1 MRVAPSI
8 TLSPEERARLQ
19 RWVDR
24 PLDPVR
30 AARARIV
37 LRAAR
42 GEENQAIAAAEGISR
57 LTAAR
62 WRTRFLR
69 YRLPGLGDR
78 ERTAPSTGIPE
89 STVRSI
95 VRASLSRP
103 PPGLRTWSTRSI
115 ARTFGVSHMSVRRI
129 WEAYQIRPVRFDV
142 QPLRPDPVD
151 PLAADDIVGLLLDP
165 PTAALI
171 VTLRPK
177 RRRGAPSPEAAR
189 PPPDGG
195 LGVVARALP
204 ERSSRSAVSSRSEL
218 PRLLAGIDRRRPR
231 GETLRLVVSGDPLVA
246 RTVERWRVRRPRVD
260 VVELPDWGRWRNR
273 ALEEI
278 AEVARSSSGPSTRPP
293 RGEVAL
299 SLARSLREYDPG
311 ASAFAWLAPRTD
323 EAPDGG
329 ARRLRYDLAVT
340 GHPAFKS
347 SGPVSPAMTRGTAV
361 GETTRAMARNVLGRC
376 LRLTRGERVAIET
389 WTTTLSEAN
398 AFVLEATRVG
408 ARPMLLYQDEP
419 TFWATTSEVS
429 TENLGRVGD
438 HVKAAIERS
447 DAFVSFFGPSD
458 RERWHA
464 LPADVQARVCELD
477 DAVYAAA
484 ERAGVRA
491 CQMALGRASAASARM
506 YDVDL
511 RRWRRELI
519 AGCLVPPERFRKLAH
534 GLAERLGSGKELRVS
549 HSNGTDL
556 TLRLRHRTPN
566 FADGA
571 VNAPRRKGNWSLV
584 TLPAG
589 VVSVAVDERVADGTF
604 RANVRSSVGLSNAV
618 GVFDGGRWTFER
630 GRLVRYAYDEGGT
643 LFDESYRTAGEG
655 RDQLGSIAVG
665 LNDAIRTAPL
675 LEDQGLGTITLHLG
689 RNDFLGGSNRA
700 TWWAWLY
707 LRGAD
712 LAVDG
717 ELVVR
722 RGKIC
727 P

>member
-1 MRVAPSI
+1 MRVAPPI
-8 TLSPEERARLQ
+8 RLSPEERAGLQ
-19 RWVDR
+19 RWADR
-24 PLDPVR
+24 PGDPVR
-30 AARARIV
+30 SVRARIV

-42 GEENQAIAAAEGISR
+42 GEENRAIAAAEGVSR

-69 YRLPGLGDR
+69 YRLPGLEDR
-78 ERTAPSTGIPE
+78 ERIAPSAGIPE

-142 QPLRPDPVD
+142 RPLRPDPVE
-151 PLAADDIVGLLLDP
+151 PLAADDVVGLLLDP
-165 PTAALI
+165 PTAAL
-171 VTLRPK
+171 VVNLRPK
-177 RRRGAPSPEAAR
+177 RRRVGLSPEVRR
-189 PPPDGG
+189 PTSAEG
-195 LGVVARALP
+195 LGDAVRALTAASTP
-204 ERSSRSAVSSRSEL
+204 PSAHSRSEL
-218 PRLLAGIDRRRPR
+218 PRLLAGIDRRQPR
-231 GETLRLVVSGDPLVA
+231 SESLRLIVSGDPLVA
-246 RTVERWRVRRPRVD
+246 RTIERWRIRRPRVD
-260 VVELPDWGRWRNR
+260 VVELPDWTLWRLR

-278 AEVARSSSGPSTRPP
+278 AEVARAPSALSTRPP

-299 SLARSLREYDPG
+299 SLARSLREYDPRS
-311 ASAFAWLAPRTD
+311 SAFAWLAP
-323 EAPDGG
+323 APGAAPAEG

-347 SGPVSPAMTRGTAV
+347 SGPVSRPMARRSTNDDSA
-361 GETTRAMARNVLGRC
+361 RAMARNVLGRC
-376 LRLTRGERVAIET
+376 LRVSRGERVAIET

-398 AFVLEATRVG
+398 AFVLEATRLG

-419 TFWATTSEVS
+419 TFWASTSEVS
-429 TENLGRVGD
+429 TQNLGHVGD
-438 HVKAAIERS
+438 HVKAAIEHS

-464 LPADVQARVCELD
+464 LPPDVQARVCELD

-491 CQMALGRASAASARM
+491 CQMALGRASTASARM

-519 AGCLVPPERFRKLAH
+519 AGCLAPPERFRELSR
-534 GLAERLGSGKELRVS
+534 GIVERFSTGRELRVS

-556 TLRLRHRTPN
+556 TLKLRHRAPN
-566 FADGA
+566 LSDGA
-571 VNAPRRKGNWSLV
+571 VTAPRRKGTWSLV

-589 VVSVAVDERVADGTF
+589 VVSVAVDERFADGTF

-618 GVFDGGRWTFER
+618 GVFDSGRWTFER
-630 GRLVRYAYDEGGT
+630 GRLVRYAYDEGGA
-643 LFDESYRTAGEG
+643 LFDESYRAAGEG
-655 RDQLGSIAVG
+655 RDRLGSVAVG
-665 LNDAIRTAPL
+665 LNEEIRTAPL

-700 TWWAWLY
+700 AWWAWLY

-712 LAVDG
+712 LSVDG

-722 RGKIC
+722 RGKVC
-727 P
+727 A